1 MKTSLCMLTCLSL
14 LSIEAAAEVFKC
26 LQNDGST
33 IYAYV
38 PCTRLPEQSTLL
50 NSSAA
55 GEQNVTTANQN
66 RQTDSQLRMTEI
78 ESKISMLQEKISVLQ
93 NEQDQEIYSTETAN
107 VEPAELYGM
116 QRSIRSRYTYALN
129 KSLQAIAD
137 LRRQSSALSLSSKNA
152 SRSSQ

>member
-1 MKTSLCMLTCLSL
+1 M
-14 LSIEAAAEVFKC
+14 IELGEDDAEALVQKH
-26 LQNDGST
+26 NPYRG
-33 IYAYV
+33 
-38 PCTRLPEQSTLL
+38 
-50 NSSAA
+50 
-55 GEQNVTTANQN
+55 TANQN
-66 RQTDSQLRMTEI
+66 RQTDSPLRMTEI

-137 LRRQSSALSLSSKNA
+137 LRRQRSALSLSSKNA